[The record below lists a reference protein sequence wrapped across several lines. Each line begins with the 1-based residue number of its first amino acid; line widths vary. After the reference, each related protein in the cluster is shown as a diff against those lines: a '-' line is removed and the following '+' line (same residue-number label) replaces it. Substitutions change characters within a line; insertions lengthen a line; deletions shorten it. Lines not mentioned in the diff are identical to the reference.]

1 MAISR
6 EEIEA
11 IGKAAGKHTYNIF
24 HCRAEIGEKLITSEG
39 EDPERAF
46 AEHISDDAKYYAHG
60 ACKKIATGF
69 ETWEEAEQSEAYSDP
84 PGERGNNI
92 PVVIK
97 KDDTLVQALEEI
109 NRKIDSRRSYG
120 VRREELPTTYK
131 AQKLV
136 WSNAG
141 ARWYV
146 APVQDEIRCA
156 DSEEISRLVDQGNII
171 QRTCD
176 YSMANMDKGIEAMRR
191 LRELEKEG
199 KTKCRFVPSKT
210 QCLDAN
216 EVAVIG
222 VPKRLLESI
231 APMLNDLP
239 LYAGSFEVRERGV
252 FSLRGI
258 EIPPPLK
265 EAWLRSMVTG
275 EPLDIQSQIAI
286 ERKIQE
292 D

>member
-1 MAISR
+1 MPI
-6 EEIEA
+6 I
-11 IGKAAGKHTYNIF
+11 IN
-24 HCRAEIGEKLITSEG
+24 
-39 EDPERAF
+39 
-46 AEHISDDAKYYAHG
+46 
-60 ACKKIATGF
+60 
-69 ETWEEAEQSEAYSDP
+69 
-84 PGERGNNI
+84 
-92 PVVIK
+92 
-97 KDDTLVQALEEI
+97 KDDTLDRALEKINQEI
-109 NRKIDSRRSYG
+109 ESRRSYG
-120 VRREELPTTYK
+120 VRREELPTTKK
-131 AQKLV
+131 AHKLV
-136 WSNAG
+136 WSNARAG
-141 ARWYV
+141 WYV
-146 APVQDEIRCA
+146 APVQDEIKCA
-156 DSEEISRLVDQGNII
+156 DSEEINRLVDQSNII

-176 YSMANMDKGIEAMRR
+176 YSMANMNKITEVMSR

-222 VPKRLLESI
+222 VPKRVLESI
-231 APMLNDLP
+231 VPLLNDLP
-239 LYAGSFEVRERGV
+239 LYAGSFEARERGV

-265 EAWLRSMVTG
+265 EAWLKSMVTG